1 MMEMMS
7 SNAYHIPVLLQP
19 CINGLNINPDGVYV
33 DLTFGGGGHSKEI
46 LKHLSAKGKLFSF
59 DQDED
64 AKANI
69 PEDKRLTFVPHN
81 FRYISNYLKLYG
93 ITKVDGILG
102 DLGVSSHQFDKGERG
117 FSIRFDADLDMRM
130 NQKSD
135 LTAKKVLNTYDV
147 KKLTTMFREYG
158 EVDNAFKL
166 ANLIVEARTNGSIDT
181 TAQLKEIIKPCTP
194 KFEESRYLAK
204 VYQAIRIEVNQEMEA
219 LKECL
224 TQCVHLLSPGA
235 RLVIMSYHSL
245 EDRLV
250 KNVIRSGNVEGVE
263 EKDIVFGRITKYFK
277 SLTSKPIVPDAEE
290 IEKNSRA
297 RSAKLRIAERIEN

>member
-1 MMEMMS
+1 METM
-7 SNAYHIPVLLQP
+7 NNLPYHIPVLLQP
-19 CINGLNINPDGVYV
+19 CIDGLDINPDGVYV

-46 LKHLSAKGKLFSF
+46 LKHLSEKGKLFSF

-69 PEDKRLTFVPHN
+69 PDDKRLTFIPHN

-93 ITKVDGILG
+93 VAQVDGILG

-117 FSIRFDADLDMRM
+117 FSTRFDADLDMRM

-147 KKLTTMFREYG
+147 KKLTAMFREYG
-158 EVDNAFKL
+158 EVDNAFRL
-166 ANLIVEARTNGSIDT
+166 ANLIFEARTNGSIET
-181 TAQLKEIIKPCTP
+181 TAQFKEVIKPCTP
-194 KFEESRYLAK
+194 KFEEGKYLAK

-224 TQCVHLLSPGA
+224 TQCVNLLKPNA
-235 RLVIMSYHSL
+235 RLVVMSYHSL

-250 KNVIRSGNVEGVE
+250 KNLIRSGNIEGIE
-263 EKDIVFGRITKYFK
+263 EKDLVFGKITKYFK

-297 RSAKLRIAERIEN
+297 RSAKLRIAVKL

>member
-46 LKHLSAKGKLFSF
+46 LKHLSDKGKLFSF

-64 AKANI
+64 AQANI
-69 PEDKRLTFVPHN
+69 PDDKRLTFVPHN

-147 KKLTTMFREYG
+147 KKLTALFREYG

-166 ANLIVEARTNGSIDT
+166 ANLIVEARTNGSIYT

-224 TQCVHLLSPGA
+224 TQCVHLLKPDA
-235 RLVIMSYHSL
+235 RLVVMSYHSL

-263 EKDIVFGRITKYFK
+263 EKDLVFGKITRYFK

-297 RSAKLRIAERIEN
+297 RSAKLRIAVKL

>member
-1 MMEMMS
+1 METM

-19 CINGLNINPDGVYV
+19 CIDGLDINPDGVYV

-69 PEDKRLTFVPHN
+69 PDDKRLTFIPHN
-81 FRYISNYLKLYG
+81 FRFISNYLKLYG
-93 ITKVDGILG
+93 VTQVDGILG

-135 LTAKKVLNTYDV
+135 LTAKKVLNTYDA
-147 KKLTTMFREYG
+147 KKLTSIFREYG

-166 ANLIVEARTNGSIDT
+166 ANLIVEARTNGSIET
-181 TAQLKEIIKPCTP
+181 TAQFKEIIKPCTP

-224 TQCVHLLSPGA
+224 TQCVNLLKPNA
-235 RLVIMSYHSL
+235 RLVVMSYHSL

-250 KNVIRSGNVEGVE
+250 KNLIRSGNVEGIE
-263 EKDIVFGRITKYFK
+263 EKDIVFGKITKYFK

-297 RSAKLRIAERIEN
+297 RSAKLRIAERIKN

>member
-1 MMEMMS
+1 MMEMMTKT
-7 SNAYHIPVLLQP
+7 YHIPVLLKP
-19 CINGLNINPDGVYV
+19 CIQYLDIKPDGVYV
-33 DLTFGGGGHSKEI
+33 DLTFGGGGHAKEI
-46 LKHLSAKGKLFSF
+46 LKHLSKKGKLFAF

-69 PEDKRLTFVPHN
+69 PDDNRLIFIPHN

-93 ITKVDGILG
+93 INQVDGILG

-117 FSIRFDADLDMRM
+117 FSIRFDAELDMRM

-147 KKLTTMFREYG
+147 KKLTAMFREYG
-158 EVDNAFKL
+158 EVDNAYRLSNIIFDARANGRIETTDQFK
-166 ANLIVEARTNGSIDT
+166 VV
-181 TAQLKEIIKPCTP
+181 IKPCTP

-204 VYQAIRIEVNQEMEA
+204 VYQAIRIEVNQEIEA

-224 TQCVHLLSPGA
+224 SQCVNLLKPNS
-235 RLVIMSYHSL
+235 RLVVMSYHSL

-250 KNVIRSGNVEGVE
+250 KNLIRSGNIDGKE
-263 EKDIVFGRITKYFK
+263 EKDLVFGNITKYFK
-277 SLTSKPIVPDAEE
+277 SLTSKPIVPGTEE
-290 IEKNSRA
+290 IEANSRA
-297 RSAKLRIAERIEN
+297 RSAKLRIAIKL

>member
-1 MMEMMS
+1 MMEMMT
-7 SNAYHIPVLLQP
+7 NPYHIPVLLQA
-19 CINGLNINPDGVYV
+19 CVDGLEINPDGVYV

-46 LKHLSAKGKLFSF
+46 LKHLSEKGKLFAF

-69 PEDKRLTFVPHN
+69 PDDKRLTFIPHN
-81 FRYISNYLKLYG
+81 FRFISNYLKLYG
-93 ITKVDGILG
+93 ITQVDGILG

-135 LTAKKVLNTYDV
+135 LTAKKVINTYDV
-147 KKLTTMFREYG
+147 KKLTAMFREYG
-158 EVDNAFKL
+158 EVDNAFRL
-166 ANLIVEARTNGSIDT
+166 ANIIFEARANGSIET
-181 TAQLKEIIKPCTP
+181 TAQFKEVIRPCTP

-224 TQCVHLLSPGA
+224 TQCLPLLKPNG
-235 RLVIMSYHSL
+235 RLVVMSYHSL

-250 KNVIRSGNVEGVE
+250 KNLIRSGNIEGVE
-263 EKDIVFGRITKYFK
+263 EKDRVFGTVTKYFK
-277 SLTSKPIVPDAEE
+277 SLTSKPIVPSAEE
-290 IEKNSRA
+290 IELNSRA
-297 RSAKLRIAERIEN
+297 RSAKLRIATKL

>member
-1 MMEMMS
+1 METM

-19 CINGLNINPDGVYV
+19 CIAGLEIDPDGTYV

-46 LKHLSAKGKLFSF
+46 LKHLSAKGKLFAF

-69 PEDKRLTFVPHN
+69 PDDKRLTFIPNN

-93 ITKVDGILG
+93 ITQVDGILG

-117 FSIRFDADLDMRM
+117 FSIRFDAELDMRM

-147 KKLTTMFREYG
+147 KKLTAMFREYG
-158 EVDNAFKL
+158 EVDNAYRLSNIIFD
-166 ANLIVEARTNGSIDT
+166 ARSNGSIET
-181 TAQLKEIIKPCTP
+181 TDQFKVVIKSCTP

-224 TQCVHLLSPGA
+224 SQCVNLLKPNG
-235 RLVIMSYHSL
+235 RLVVMSYHSL

-250 KNVIRSGNVEGVE
+250 KNLIRSGNIDGKE
-263 EKDIVFGRITKYFK
+263 EKDLVFGNITKYFK
-277 SLTSKPIVPDAEE
+277 SLTSKPLVPSAEE
-290 IEKNSRA
+290 IEANSRA
-297 RSAKLRIAERIEN
+297 RSAKLRIAIKL

>member
-1 MMEMMS
+1 MEMMTKT
-7 SNAYHIPVLLQP
+7 YHIPVLLKP
-19 CINGLNINPDGVYV
+19 CIQYLDIKPDGVYV
-33 DLTFGGGGHSKEI
+33 DLTFGGGGHAKEI
-46 LKHLSAKGKLFSF
+46 LKHLSKKGKLFAF

-69 PEDKRLTFVPHN
+69 PDDNRLIFIPHN

-93 ITKVDGILG
+93 ITQVDGILG

-130 NQKSD
+130 NQKSA
-135 LTAKKVLNTYDV
+135 LTAHKVLNTYDV
-147 KKLTTMFREYG
+147 IQLTNMFREYG

-166 ANLIVEARTNGSIDT
+166 ANIIVENRPNGLIET
-181 TAQLKEIIKPCTP
+181 TTEFNEVIIRCTP
-194 KFEESRYLAK
+194 KFEANKYLAK

-224 TQCVHLLSPGA
+224 TQCYSLLKPNA
-235 RLVIMSYHSL
+235 TLVVMSYHSL

-250 KNVIRSGNVEGVE
+250 KNLIRSGNVEGIE
-263 EKDIVFGRITKYFK
+263 EKDIVFGTVKKYFK
-277 SLTSKPIVPDAEE
+277 PITNKPIVPGTEE
-290 IEKNSRA
+290 ILENSRA
-297 RSAKLRIAERIEN
+297 RSAKLRVAIKL

>member
-1 MMEMMS
+1 M

-19 CINGLNINPDGVYV
+19 CINGLNIDPDGIYV

-46 LKHLSAKGKLFSF
+46 LKHLSPKGKLFSF

-64 AKANI
+64 AKANV
-69 PEDKRLTFVPHN
+69 PDDKRLTFIPHN

-93 ITKVDGILG
+93 VTKVDGILG
-102 DLGVSSHQFDKGERG
+102 DLGVSSHQFDTGERG
-117 FSIRFDADLDMRM
+117 FSIRFEAELDMRM

-135 LTAKKVLNTYDV
+135 LTAKKVINTYDV
-147 KKLTTMFREYG
+147 KKLTQLFREYG
-158 EVDNAFKL
+158 EVDNAFRL
-166 ANLIVEARTNGSIDT
+166 ANLIVEGRLNGSIDT
-181 TAQLKEIIKPCTP
+181 TAQFKVVIKNCTP

-224 TQCVHLLSPGA
+224 TQCVDLLKPDA
-235 RLVIMSYHSL
+235 RLVVMSYHSL

-250 KNVIRSGNVEGVE
+250 KNLIKTGNIEGKE

-277 SLTSKPIVPDAEE
+277 AITPKPIVPDAEE
-290 IEKNSRA
+290 IAMNSRA
-297 RSAKLRIAERIEN
+297 RSAKLRVAAKL